1 MMAALPF
8 RASRALSAAA
18 CAARVLA
25 ASPLEVTR
33 PVHDTSLDPL
43 VWTNGVPRANVAVL
57 SVQEPFRIQH
67 NDNTGSTYAS
77 LIAATNKISSI
88 AIIII

>member
-1 MMAALPF
+1 MTNVTQTATTVALRF
-8 RASRALSAAA
+8 RACRALSAAA

-33 PVHDTSLDPL
+33 PVHDVSLDPL

-57 SVQEPFRIQH
+57 NYKTHSRSGTWVIPVALTH
-67 NDNTGSTYAS
+67 H
-77 LIAATNKISSI
+77 
-88 AIIII
+88 